1 MVADSEELKKFD
13 ASEIHARRLSAKE
26 VFMPK
31 NGDHFIFPI
40 ADGTVKLSGR
50 DAGVRKSTL
59 TRFQKIFVVRGET
72 QRSLNGKLTWPITER
87 KRLSKHCVR
96 LRRRLRRRI
105 GKSEI
110 GTILLKR
117 SIKNLG
123 LSDFD

>member
-1 MVADSEELKKFD
+1 MVADSEELKNFD

-59 TRFQKIFVVRGET
+59 TRGDLQGISEKFQPMDET
-72 QRSLNGKLTWPITER
+72 PDDAEFAMTFGHWKETSFIVITSNLEFNSTCR
-87 KRLSKHCVR
+87 KKKHSQFR
-96 LRRRLRRRI
+96 
-105 GKSEI
+105 
-110 GTILLKR
+110 
-117 SIKNLG
+117 
-123 LSDFD
+123 